1 MVEVTGGLEELEFR
15 DLRRQYKA
23 MQEEMDHAVA
33 GVLGRSDF
41 ISGQEVQALEDKLAE
56 YVGVKHCITCGNGTD
71 ALELALMAWGIG
83 EGDAVFVPDFTFFAS
98 GEAPANCGAVPVF
111 VDVDRDTFNISPEA
125 LERAVKKIIC
135 DGQLKP
141 KAVVAVD
148 LFGQPADYGR
158 IIPVVQKYG
167 LLLLE
172 DGAQG
177 FGGSIAGKRA
187 CSFGDIST
195 TSFFPA
201 KPLGCYGD
209 GGAVFTDNDEWAE
222 VIRSL
227 CVHGK
232 GSDKYDNVRL
242 GRNSRLDTVQAAVL
256 LVKLKQ
262 FQEYELEQVNRAA
275 GWYNEMLEGLIRTPK
290 ILNGFYSSWAQ
301 YTVVCREKRERDSL
315 QENLKKAD
323 IPSMVY
329 YKKGMHEQK
338 AFRNRG
344 IVPEKCSNAMYL
356 RDRGLSL
363 PISPYIKKEEIE
375 YISTHIERITA
386 GI

>member
-1 MVEVTGGLEELEFR
+1 MEFR

-71 ALELALMAWGIG
+71 ALELALAAWNVG

-98 GEAPANCGAVPVF
+98 GEAPANRGAVPVF
-111 VDVDRDTFNISPEA
+111 VDVDRETFNISPEA
-125 LERAVKKIIC
+125 LEEAVKKVIC

-148 LFGQPADYGR
+148 LFGQPADYGK

-177 FGGSIAGKRA
+177 FGGNITGRLA

-256 LVKLKQ
+256 LIKLKQ

-275 GWYNEMLEGLIRTPK
+275 GWYNEMLEGLVRTPK

-301 YTVVCREKRERDSL
+301 YTVVCKNLDQR
-315 QENLKKAD
+315 ENLWKGLRRENM
-323 IPSMVY
+323 PTMVY
-329 YKKGMHEQK
+329 YAKSMHEQK
-338 AFRNRG
+338 AFKKQEDRTDDFGNTL
-344 IVPEKCSNAMYL
+344 YL
-356 RDRGLSL
+356 KDRVLSL
-363 PISPYIKKEEIE
+363 PIHPYLERKQAEEVVRKIE
-375 YISTHIERITA
+375 DIVSA
-386 GI
+386 

>member
-1 MVEVTGGLEELEFR
+1 MEFR

>member
-1 MVEVTGGLEELEFR
+1 MQFR
-15 DLRRQYKA
+15 DLGKQYQVLQREINQAIRKVLENA
-23 MQEEMDHAVA
+23 SYIA
-33 GVLGRSDF
+33 GREVTELEGR
-41 ISGQEVQALEDKLAE
+41 LAE

-71 ALELALMAWGIG
+71 ALELALAAWNVG

-98 GEAPANCGAVPVF
+98 GEAPANRGAVPVF
-111 VDVDRDTFNISPEA
+111 VDVDRETFNISPEA
-125 LERAVKKIIC
+125 LEEAVKKVIC

-148 LFGQPADYGR
+148 LFGQPADYGK

-177 FGGSIAGKRA
+177 FGGNITGRLA

-256 LVKLKQ
+256 LIKLKQ

-275 GWYNEMLEGLIRTPK
+275 GWYNEMLEGLVRTPK

-301 YTVVCREKRERDSL
+301 YTVVCKNLDQR
-315 QENLKKAD
+315 ENLWKGLRRENM
-323 IPSMVY
+323 PTMVY
-329 YKKGMHEQK
+329 YAKSMHEQK
-338 AFRNRG
+338 AFKKQEDRTDDFGNTL
-344 IVPEKCSNAMYL
+344 YL
-356 RDRGLSL
+356 KDRVLSL
-363 PISPYIKKEEIE
+363 PIHPYLERKQAEEVVRKIE
-375 YISTHIERITA
+375 DIVSA
-386 GI
+386 